1 MSLKPKD
8 LLRISTTPDGSYVGE
23 ARGFMAPRSNGTGGG
38 AASMARGLHGGA
50 SVCRRLMTDAYVLFV
65 FAAGGFIVDLNF
77 CFLLKISV
85 FYTILSLCVHMS

>member
-1 MSLKPKD
+1 MSVYL
-8 LLRISTTPDGSYVGE
+8 STNPDGSYG
-23 ARGFMAPRSNGTGGG
+23 AGAAGFYGPRSNGTGGG

-50 SVCRRLMTDAYVLFV
+50 SVCRRLMTDAHVLV
-65 FAAGGFIVDLNF
+65 IFAAGGFIVDLNF